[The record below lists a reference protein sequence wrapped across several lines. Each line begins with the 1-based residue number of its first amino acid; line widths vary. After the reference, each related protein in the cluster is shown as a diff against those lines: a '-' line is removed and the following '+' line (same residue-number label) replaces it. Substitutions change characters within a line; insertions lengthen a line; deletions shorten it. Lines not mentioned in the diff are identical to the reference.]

1 MERDE
6 GETKERKEE
15 ERGPGGRGDWG
26 AWGGSGG
33 QNQPGQGDFEP
44 EGHGAKQR
52 ERRRSE
58 KTLNSGSSGSVA
70 YPCGALPEAEGSK
83 LGPSRLICQGIKAA
97 FLPMGLVL
105 LEFQRREPH

>member
-1 MERDE
+1 MNLVGKRGVEDETRERN
-6 GETKERKEE
+6 GE

-44 EGHGAKQR
+44 GMGEGAKQR

-70 YPCGALPEAEGSK
+70 YPCGALSEAEGSK
-83 LGPSRLICQGIKAA
+83 LGPS
-97 FLPMGLVL
+97 
-105 LEFQRREPH
+105 